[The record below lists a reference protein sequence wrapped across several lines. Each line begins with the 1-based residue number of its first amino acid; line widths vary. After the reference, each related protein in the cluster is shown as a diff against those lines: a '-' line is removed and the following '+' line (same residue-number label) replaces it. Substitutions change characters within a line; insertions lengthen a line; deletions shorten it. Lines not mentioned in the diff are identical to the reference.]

1 VWPRAIR
8 CLNSYLLMAASIASY
23 EVSPVVF
30 KSRPSTSGQ
39 FCRGLPSL
47 CRVCYAFY
55 CIACSTVARA
65 CFMPE
70 PSPRSF
76 SSHSSGFQDERMQK
90 KSTVRVNHI
99 SQINGNRSSAV
110 AEMGDRLATIDMG
123 RKVRVLLCPFSGGS
137 GYLTQCRLG
146 RDLPPYQL
154 PSEILI
160 HPVVWLYNRHGPKI
174 GGCAPF
180 GGELDPH
187 LTQCGLAEAY
197 LHTKWHLDPATRLA
211 TMHQHHRQD
220 RIDNGPIA

>member
-1 VWPRAIR
+1 
-8 CLNSYLLMAASIASY
+8 MAASIASY

-160 HPVVWLYNRHGPKI
+160 NFYSPQMVVTANTTKYTIEN
-174 GGCAPF
+174 
-180 GGELDPH
+180 D
-187 LTQCGLAEAY
+187 LTKKRKKKNNKQ
-197 LHTKWHLDPATRLA
+197 T
-211 TMHQHHRQD
+211 HRQ
-220 RIDNGPIA
+220 NGMYLSKKDQLVIKQDM